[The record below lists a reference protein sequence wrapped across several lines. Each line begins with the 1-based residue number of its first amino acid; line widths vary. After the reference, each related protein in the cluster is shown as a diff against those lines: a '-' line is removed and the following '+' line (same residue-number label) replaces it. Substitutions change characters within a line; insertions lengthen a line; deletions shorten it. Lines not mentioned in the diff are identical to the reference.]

1 MDEKRWPNALPYE
14 PPAPD
19 PATRAFTEL
28 RGELALLRR
37 AVEHLATEKAE
48 IEVPDYSNTLAKIAK
63 SLIAIESAPA
73 LQMTPEDFQARFEA
87 AAVMARRE
95 DQAMLTKAARELTEN
110 ARTLWATIGTA
121 TTIDQQ
127 NRNLW
132 WAAGGGFVAG
142 CLVMTAIPGFGAR
155 IAPTGWHWPEHL
167 AARVV
172 REPTLWDAGIRLMR
186 AGNPEGWQAV
196 VDAADMRQANRDAIA
211 ACEQQA
217 AKTKQLVRC
226 TIGIEV
232 PNTNGR

>member
-1 MDEKRWPNALPYE
+1 MVDKDRDQKRWPNALPYE

-28 RGELALLRR
+28 KGELALLRR

-73 LQMTPEDFQARFEA
+73 LQMTPEDFGARFEA

-110 ARTLWATIGTA
+110 ARTLRTTIGTA
-121 TTIDQQ
+121 ATIDEQE
-127 NRNLW
+127 RACW
-132 WAAGGGFVAG
+132 RWCGGGFAAG
-142 CLVMTAIPGFGAR
+142 CLLMAILPGFVAHL
-155 IAPTGWHWPEHL
+155 APTGWHWPERL
-167 AARVV
+167 AARTV
-172 REPTLWDAGIRLMR
+172 REPTLWDAGTRLMR
-186 AGNPEGWQAV
+186 AGNPEGWQAI

-211 ACEQQA
+211 ACEQRA
-217 AKTKQLVRC
+217 AKAKEPVRC
-226 TIGIEV
+226 TISI
-232 PNTNGR
+232 GR